1 MSQTKNV
8 KGTPANASN
17 VGFVFKKINYQLFI
31 LSIVV
36 VAIGFILMMG
46 TEDIYSFTK
55 ITLAPIVVVAGFA
68 LGFVAI
74 LYKPKTK
81 TTQE

>member
-8 KGTPANASN
+8 KGTANPTNA
-17 VGFVFKKINYQLFI
+17 GFVFKKINYQLFI
-31 LSIVV
+31 LSIVI

-74 LYKPKTK
+74 LYKPKNK
-81 TTQE
+81 TN